1 MNFSSEAFAWTAIT
15 LLTVSLAAP
24 NPFQLQHY
32 FKVLVAP
39 HLLGEERE
47 TKISV
52 YSPVSS
58 GFTTS

>member
-1 MNFSSEAFAWTAIT
+1 MNFGSEAFACTAIT
-15 LLTVSLAAP
+15 SPTVSPAAP
-24 NPFQLQHY
+24 NLSQLQLY

-52 YSPVSS
+52 YSPMYS
-58 GFTTS
+58 GFKTT

>member
-15 LLTVSLAAP
+15 LLTVSPAAP
-24 NPFQLQHY
+24 NPFQLQLY